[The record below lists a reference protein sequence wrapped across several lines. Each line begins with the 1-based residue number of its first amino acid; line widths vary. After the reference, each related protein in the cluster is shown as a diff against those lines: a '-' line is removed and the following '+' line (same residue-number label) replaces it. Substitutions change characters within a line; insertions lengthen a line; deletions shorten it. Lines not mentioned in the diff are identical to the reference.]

1 MTVEVYYSKNSMN
14 VRSKINLAGFNSG
27 ALMTQLLNDRDIDFL
42 LYEFLDTEAVLERP
56 RYQEHS
62 RETFDATLKTAK
74 IIAEKYFANHNAKG
88 DANEPTFD
96 GEKVNMI
103 PETQQAWDAFAE
115 AGFLAAHYDF
125 EDGGMQLPEVIL
137 RVAMSYVNA
146 ANVASAGYSFL
157 TIGAANLIHSFGTEE
172 QKERYLQYMKT
183 GRFAGT
189 MALTEPAQ
197 GSALADI
204 TTKAKPQ
211 QDGTYRIFGQK
222 IYISGGDQSLTENI
236 VHMVLAR
243 IEGAPAG
250 TKGISLFIC
259 PKYLVNADGSLGE
272 RNDVALAGLLHKMGY
287 RNTTSTVLS
296 FGEKQGAQAFLIGEP
311 HKGLHYM
318 FQMMNEARIGVG
330 LGAAVLGYQGFNY
343 SLDYARQRPQG
354 RHPSNKNPESK
365 QLAIIEHADVRRM
378 LLAQKAYSE
387 GGLALC
393 FFASQLYED
402 AKSAS
407 SDKAKEEAF
416 LLLDLITPM
425 VKSFPSKYGLK
436 SNELAIQVLGG
447 AGYIREYPVEQY
459 YRDNRLNP
467 IHEGTEGIQGL
478 DLLGRKVILKQGA
491 GYKLLNREIMATLA
505 EAGQHTELSAM
516 AADLGKYLTSLN
528 EVTQSLAMKMAQD
541 PDRILANATVYLDMF
556 GRVLVS
562 WMWLKQAIAASDG
575 LASEDV
581 HQTDCNFYR
590 GKIQAAR
597 YYFEWELPE
606 TGPQAALLQ
615 RVEATPYEMKDAW
628 F

>member
-1 MTVEVYYSKNSMN
+1 MTP
-14 VRSKINLAGFNSG
+14 
-27 ALMTQLLNDRDIDFL
+27 LLRDRDVEFL
-42 LYEFLDTEAVLERP
+42 LYEFLNTEDLLKRP

-62 RETFDATLKTAK
+62 REIFDATLNTAK
-74 IIAEKYFANHNAKG
+74 TIAEKYFANHNAKG
-88 DANEPTFD
+88 DANEPQFD
-96 GEKVNMI
+96 GEKVTLI
-103 PETQQAWDAFAE
+103 PETQDAWNAFAD

-125 EDGGMQLPEVIL
+125 DQDGMQLPEVIL

-157 TIGAANLIHSFGTEE
+157 TIGAGNLISSFGTDE
-172 QKERYLQYMKT
+172 QKKRYLAHMKS

-204 TTKAKPQ
+204 TTKAVPQ
-211 QDGTYRIFGQK
+211 EDGSYRIFGQK

-259 PKYLVNADGSLGE
+259 PKVKVNEDGSLGE
-272 RNDVALAGLLHKMGY
+272 RNDVHLAGLLHKMGY

-296 FGEKQGAQAFLIGEP
+296 FGEQDGAEAFLVGEP
-311 HKGLHYM
+311 HKGLSYM

-330 LGAAVLGYQGFNY
+330 LGAAVLGYQGYNY

-354 RHPSNKNPESK
+354 RHPSNKDPVSK
-365 QLAIIEHADVRRM
+365 QVAIIEHADVRRL
-378 LLAQKAYSE
+378 LLAQKAYAE
-387 GGLALC
+387 GSLALC
-393 FFASQLYED
+393 YYASALHED
-402 AKSAS
+402 CHTAETEEARK
-407 SDKAKEEAF
+407 EAF
-416 LLLDLITPM
+416 LLLDLITPI

-436 SNELAIQVLGG
+436 ANELAIQVLGG

-478 DLLGRKVILKQGA
+478 DLLGRKVVMKAGA
-491 GYKLLNREIMATLA
+491 GYKLLNREIMQTLA
-505 EAGQHTELSAM
+505 EASQVEALKALAESLQNGLQ
-516 AADLGKYLTSLN
+516 SLN
-528 EVTQSLAMKMAQD
+528 EVTQTLAMQMAAD
-541 PDRILANATVYLDMF
+541 PDRILANATLYLDMF
-556 GRVLVS
+556 GRVMVA
-562 WMWLKQAIAASDG
+562 WLWLRQALIARSKIEQGD
-575 LASEDV
+575 LHEDD
-581 HQTDCNFYR
+581 QSFYA
-590 GKIQAAR
+590 GKVQAAK
-597 YYFEWELPE
+597 YYINWELPE
-606 TGPQAALLQ
+606 TKAQAEILKQ
-615 RVEATPYEMKDAW
+615 VESTPYEMKGEW